1 MQNRFGLKDFVVLVL
16 LLVVGVSVW
25 LGMKQDD
32 RKWKEMQVTKSQLTS
47 IESSLARIQRDMDRG
62 AGRSGGDSATAEQL
76 AEIESR
82 LAEIQSRLEAGVV
95 VGSGD
100 PTAPRTASPRGPAT
114 PSWARPG
121 VKVVQAAPWD
131 FTTDPYEMDGFR
143 AGGEFTE
150 IFEGQPSKIT
160 PFLYADVYG
169 RRVVDIVCESLGWYD
184 PLSLEL
190 RGRLAEAW
198 QYDPDGMWL
207 RVKIRDA
214 ARFSN
219 GDPVLAEDVRWT
231 FEELLYNA
239 EIEAERF
246 RSVYNAMTK
255 LEVIGDPETSK
266 VIEYHFKEP
275 RFDNLAQ
282 AFGHKILPKSVY
294 EPWIE
299 SPATYNQSTGL
310 IVGSGPFRMARVSVD
325 DQWLPP
331 SDIVLVRNELYW
343 GPRPPLDSIRFKT
356 IQDSLARL
364 TAFESGQGDM
374 MRPTGAQFDIKSN
387 DPRFVERFEAKK
399 WFNMQG
405 GYSFIAW
412 QCGLRNNRR
421 ATPFAD
427 KRARQAMSML
437 IDRDR
442 IRRDIEKGLSR
453 PATGP
458 FLSSTPQADPAITP
472 WPYDPT
478 RALALLEEAGWR
490 NRNGL
495 LVNSAGEPFEF
506 EITFG
511 QGSESTLQMVTYLQ
525 QALAEVGI
533 RMTLRPVDWSV
544 IQSILNSR
552 DFDAI
557 TFAWS
562 ASSPESDPN
571 QIWHSNSIQN
581 QGDNFIQWASPEADR
596 LIEEGRRTLDFDE
609 RMLVWRALH
618 RVFHEEQPYT
628 FMSELPWLRFV
639 THRSK
644 NVQEYPS
651 GMEYYEIWMAP

>member
-1 MQNRFGLKDFVVLVL
+1 MQNKFGLKDFIVLVIL
-16 LLVVGVSVW
+16 LGLALSVW
-25 LGMKQDD
+25 LSMVQDD
-32 RKWKEMQVTKSQLTS
+32 RKWKELRSTQAQLNS
-47 IESSLARIQRDMDRG
+47 IESSLARVQRQLDTATVDQAQLDAIESGLADIQR
-62 AGRSGGDSATAEQL
+62 QL
-76 AEIESR
+76 A
-82 LAEIQSRLEAGVV
+82 AGVAV
-95 VGSGD
+95 VQSEAD
-100 PTAPRTASPRGPAT
+100 AEVPDASITTTRRAPT
-114 PSWARPG
+114 SWAREG
-121 VKVVQAAPWD
+121 VPITVATPWD
-131 FTTDPYEMDGFR
+131 FSVDPYKQEGFTP
-143 AGGEFTE
+143 GGEFVE

-169 RRVVDIVCESLGWYD
+169 RRVVDLVTESLGWYD
-184 PLSLEL
+184 PQTLAL

-198 QYDPDGMWL
+198 QYDPEGMWL

-231 FEELLYNA
+231 FEELLFNA

-246 RSVYNAMTK
+246 RSVYNAISR
-255 LEVIGDPETSK
+255 LEVIGDPATSK

-294 EPWIE
+294 QAWIE
-299 SPATYNQSTGL
+299 SPATFNQSTGL
-310 IVGSGPFRMARVSVD
+310 VVGSGPFRLPRVSVD
-325 DQWLPP
+325 DQWAPP
-331 SDIVLVRNELYW
+331 SDIVLVRNDLYW

-374 MRPTGAQFDIKSN
+374 MRPSGAQFDIKSN
-387 DPRFVERFEAKK
+387 DPRFNERFEARK
-399 WFNMQG
+399 WYNMKG

-421 ATPFAD
+421 LTPFHD
-427 KRARQAMSML
+427 KRVRQAMTML
-437 IDRDR
+437 IDRER
-442 IRRDIEKGLSR
+442 IRRDIEKNLSR

-458 FLSSTPQADPAITP
+458 FLSTTPQADPDIKP
-472 WPYDPT
+472 WPYDPE
-478 RALALLEEAGWR
+478 RAVRLLEEAGWR
-490 NRNGL
+490 NRGGVM
-495 LVNSAGEPFEF
+495 VNEAGEPFEF

-525 QALAEVGI
+525 QAMAEVGI
-533 RMTLRPVDWSV
+533 RVTLRPIDWSV
-544 IQSILNSR
+544 LQSILNAR

-562 ASSPESDPN
+562 ASAPENDPN
-571 QIWHSNSIQN
+571 QIWHSSSIQN

-596 LIEEGRRTLDFDE
+596 LIEEGRRTLDFDK
-609 RMLVWRALH
+609 RMLVWRKLH
-618 RVFHEEQPYT
+618 RHFHEEQPYT
-628 FMSELPWLRFV
+628 FLSELPWLRFI
-639 THRSK
+639 TQRTR
-644 NVQEYPS
+644 NFQEYAS
-651 GMEYYEIWMAP
+651 GVEYYDLWVMP

>member
-1 MQNRFGLKDFVVLVL
+1 MQNKFGLKDFIVLVIL
-16 LLVVGVSVW
+16 LAVGLSLW
-25 LGMKQDD
+25 LGMVQDD
-32 RKWKEMQVTKSQLTS
+32 RKWKELRSTQAQLNA
-47 IESSLARIQRDMDRG
+47 IESSLARVQR
-62 AGRSGGDSATAEQL
+62 QL
-76 AEIESR
+76 DTPVSYQAQLDAIEDAIADVQR
-82 LAEIQSRLEAGVV
+82 QLDAGVAV
-95 VGSGD
+95 ARNATEPDVRER
-100 PTAPRTASPRGPAT
+100 PVRPPAGGAAA
-114 PSWARPG
+114 WAREG
-121 VKVVQAAPWD
+121 VPVTVATPWD
-131 FTTDPYEMDGFR
+131 FSVDPYEQEDFR
-143 AGGEFTE
+143 PGGEFIE

-169 RRVVDIVCESLGWYD
+169 RRVVDLITESLGWYD
-184 PLSLEL
+184 PQTLEL

-231 FEELLYNA
+231 FEELLFNA

-246 RSVYNAMTK
+246 RSVYNAMAR
-255 LEVIGDPETSK
+255 LEVIGDPATSK

-294 EPWIE
+294 QAWIE
-299 SPATYNQSTGL
+299 SPATFNQSTGL
-310 IVGSGPFRMARVSVD
+310 AVGSGPFRLARVSVD
-325 DQWLPP
+325 DQWTPP
-331 SDIVLVRNELYW
+331 SDIVLVRNDLYW

-387 DPRFVERFEAKK
+387 DPRFNERFEARK
-399 WFNMQG
+399 WYNMQG

-421 ATPFAD
+421 ATPFHD
-427 KRARQAMSML
+427 KRVRQAMTML
-437 IDRDR
+437 IDRER
-442 IRRDIEKGLSR
+442 IRRDIEKNLSR

-458 FLSSTPQADPAITP
+458 FLSSTPQADPEIVP
-472 WPYDPT
+472 WPYDT
-478 RALALLEEAGWR
+478 QRALRLLEEAGWR
-490 NRNGL
+490 NRGGVM
-495 LVNSAGEPFEF
+495 VNDAGEPFEF

-525 QALAEVGI
+525 QAMAEVGI
-533 RMTLRPVDWSV
+533 RLTLRPIDWSV
-544 IQSILNSR
+544 LQSTLNAR

-562 ASSPESDPN
+562 ASAPENDPN
-571 QIWHSNSIQN
+571 QIWHSSSIQN

-596 LIEEGRRTLDFDE
+596 LIEEGRRTLDFDK
-609 RMLVWRALH
+609 RMLVWRELH
-618 RVFHEEQPYT
+618 RHFHEEQPYT
-628 FMSELPWLRFV
+628 YLSELPWLRFI
-639 THRSK
+639 TQRTR
-644 NVQEYPS
+644 NFQEYAS
-651 GMEYYEIWMAP
+651 GLEYYDLWVMP

>member
-1 MQNRFGLKDFVVLVL
+1 MQNKFGLKDFIVLVIL
-16 LLVVGVSVW
+16 LAVGLSLW
-25 LGMKQDD
+25 LGMVQDD
-32 RKWKEMQVTKSQLTS
+32 RKWKELRSTQAQLNS
-47 IESSLARIQRDMDRG
+47 IESSLARIQRQLDTPANDRSQLDAIEDALADIQRQLD
-62 AGRSGGDSATAEQL
+62 AGVAVARNTTEPDVRERPVRPPAGGATA
-76 AEIESR
+76 
-82 LAEIQSRLEAGVV
+82 
-95 VGSGD
+95 
-100 PTAPRTASPRGPAT
+100 
-114 PSWARPG
+114 WAREG
-121 VKVVQAAPWD
+121 VPVTVATPWD
-131 FTTDPYEMDGFR
+131 FSVDPYEQDDFHP
-143 AGGEFTE
+143 GGEFIE

-169 RRVVDIVCESLGWYD
+169 RRVVDLITESLGWYD
-184 PLSLEL
+184 PQTLEL

-231 FEELLYNA
+231 FEELLFNA

-246 RSVYNAMTK
+246 RSVYNAMSR
-255 LEVIGDPETSK
+255 LEVIGDPATSK

-294 EPWIE
+294 EAWIE
-299 SPATYNQSTGL
+299 SPATFNQSTGL
-310 IVGSGPFRMARVSVD
+310 AVGSGPFRLARVSVE
-325 DQWLPP
+325 DQWTPP
-331 SDIVLVRNELYW
+331 SDIVLVRNDLYW

-387 DPRFVERFEAKK
+387 DPRFNERFEARK
-399 WFNMQG
+399 WYNMQG

-421 ATPFAD
+421 ATPFHD
-427 KRARQAMSML
+427 TRVRQAMTML
-437 IDRDR
+437 IDRER
-442 IRRDIEKGLSR
+442 IRRDIEKNLSR

-458 FLSSTPQADPAITP
+458 FLSSTPQADPEIVP
-472 WPYDPT
+472 WPYDPQ
-478 RALALLEEAGWR
+478 RALRLLEEAGWR
-490 NRNGL
+490 NRGGVM
-495 LVNSAGEPFEF
+495 VNAAGEPFEF

-525 QALAEVGI
+525 QAMAEVGI
-533 RMTLRPVDWSV
+533 RLTLRPIDWSV
-544 IQSILNSR
+544 LQSTLNAR

-562 ASSPESDPN
+562 ASAPENDPN
-571 QIWHSNSIQN
+571 QIWHSSSIQN

-596 LIEEGRRTLDFDE
+596 LIEEGRRTLDFDR
-609 RMLVWRALH
+609 RMLVWRELH
-618 RVFHEEQPYT
+618 RHFHEEQPYT
-628 FMSELPWLRFV
+628 YLSELPWLRFI
-639 THRSK
+639 TQRTR
-644 NVQEYPS
+644 NFQEYAS
-651 GMEYYEIWMAP
+651 GLEYYDLWVKP